1 MKKNNKKTRFVL
13 KKGWQTLLEVIA
25 TLAFV
30 LFVSTIDN
38 DWTIEYFKFVGI
50 LVAMFS
56 VSVTLIVKFG
66 NLDKYQED

>member
-13 KKGWQTLLEVIA
+13 KKGWQTLLEAIA

-30 LFVSTIDN
+30 LFVSTVDS
-38 DWTIEYFKFVGI
+38 DWTVEYFKFVGI

-56 VSVTLIVKFG
+56 VSVALIVKFG